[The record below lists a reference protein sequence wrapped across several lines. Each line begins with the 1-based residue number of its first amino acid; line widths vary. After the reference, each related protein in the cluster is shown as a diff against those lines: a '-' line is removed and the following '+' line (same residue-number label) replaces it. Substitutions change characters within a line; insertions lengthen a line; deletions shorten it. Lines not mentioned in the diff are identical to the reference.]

1 MDMSLLAATIG
12 LLAALVCACVL
23 PVYADSADD
32 LGDGMAE
39 VVIPKHV
46 PTPRFRPR
54 TWAFLGT
61 AALLGLLFVGWQH
74 PSIPVLYI
82 GAVRDVAVA
91 ITRNP
96 AAVNGYVARL
106 HPAFLYLTVSY
117 MVGIAVVVR
126 ASAARRLVM
135 LASVPLYVA
144 MTLLAQV
151 LMVTVGVTTR
161 LLVGPFGIEAT
172 LANLAVGG
180 LVVLR
185 LTFTSFALPRATV
198 LPITRR
204 GWMWDNVA
212 TWCALLSAVA
222 MIVVMYALLSV
233 PSNLTTAWEVFLPR
247 YAVCLFFAIMLA
259 PMWLL
264 WWASRRLP
272 EPGGD
277 RPASTSSFPPTT
289 KRRTSRGC
297 SARSTSPRSVT
308 GDRCGSWCRT
318 TARSTAPSRSQA
330 AEIAAFAWPRA
341 GPDRAERWPVRR
353 AQPGAVDHRRGDLH
367 PHRRGLRS
375 WARTRWSTRSRGSGI
390 RTSASSAPWRS
401 PGRDTV
407 TWFHRLRTLE
417 TLYQFRFA
425 RLAQSVVDGLVCI
438 PGTFMVFR
446 RGPAVGCG
454 GFPVRMNGEDAD
466 LTMQIGRQGYRAVI
480 DPRIRCYE
488 DVPRNAAEF
497 VEQRTRWARARFHI
511 VARHVPLR
519 CGSAGPRVWFWL
531 MQRAFSWFSLQT
543 CLVAPIFMLE
553 LALTHPT
560 YRQNLATFAGVY
572 IAMDAVPALI
582 SVPFA
587 VQHRQWRSLC
597 WLPTHFAYAYLRRLA
612 TLEAAITLPV
622 RPFPA
627 PAVPGLAAVPC
638 RAWRPRPPGGEALAS
653 PGAIEP
659 ASGRNGCSWARFD

>member
-12 LLAALVCACVL
+12 LLAVLACACVL

-32 LGDGMAE
+32 LGDGMAA
-39 VVIPKHV
+39 VIIPKHV

-61 AALLGLLFVGWQH
+61 AALLGLLFVGWQR

-91 ITRNP
+91 ITRSP

-106 HPAFLYLTVSY
+106 HPAFLYLTTSY
-117 MVGIAVVVR
+117 MIGIALVVR

-135 LASVPLYVA
+135 LAYVPLYVA

-151 LMVTVGVTTR
+151 LMIVLGVTAR
-161 LLVGPFGIEAT
+161 LSVGPFGIEAT

-204 GWMWDNVA
+204 RWMWDNVA
-212 TWCALLSAVA
+212 TWCALLSAA
-222 MIVVMYALLSV
+222 ALIVVMYALLSV
-233 PSNLTTAWEVFLPR
+233 PSSLTTAWEVFLPR

-264 WWASRRLP
+264 WWSSRRLP
-272 EPGGD
+272 
-277 RPASTSSFPPTT
+277 
-289 KRRTSRGC
+289 
-297 SARSTSPRSVT
+297 
-308 GDRCGSWCRT
+308 
-318 TARSTAPSRSQA
+318 
-330 AEIAAFAWPRA
+330 
-341 GPDRAERWPVRR
+341 
-353 AQPGAVDHRRGDLH
+353 QPGADRPPVDVVVPAYNEEENIARL
-367 PHRRGLRS
+367 LRS
-375 WARTRWSTRSRGSGI
+375 IDIAAQRYGGPVWVVVSNDGSADRTEQIAAAEMAAFRWARGQVLTRPNGGQ
-390 RTSASSAPWRS
+390 SAALNRALSITDAPICVRIDADCVMGPDALVYSVPWFRD
-401 PGRDTV
+401 PDIGMVGAMEEPRRDTV

-425 RLAQSVVDGLVCI
+425 RLAQSLVDGLVCI

-466 LTMQIGRQGYRAVI
+466 LTMQIARQGYRVAI

-488 DVPRNAAEF
+488 DVPRNVPEF
-497 VEQRTRWARARFHI
+497 LEQRTRWARARFHI
-511 VARHVPLR
+511 VARHIPLR
-519 CGSAGPRVWFWL
+519 CGSGGPRVWFWL

-553 LALTHPT
+553 LGLTHPS

-572 IAMDAVPALI
+572 ITMDAVPALI
-582 SVPFA
+582 SVPLA
-587 VQHRQWRSLC
+587 IRHGRWRSLC

-627 PAVPGLAAVPC
+627 PARVPGRAAQPA
-638 RAWRPRPPGGEALAS
+638 RAGRGRQ
-653 PGAIEP
+653 PGAAQVLVYPE
-659 ASGRNGCSWARFD
+659 GD

>member
-1 MDMSLLAATIG
+1 MDMSLLAATVG
-12 LLAALVCACVL
+12 LLAVLACACVL

-32 LGDGMAE
+32 LGDGMAA
-39 VVIPKHV
+39 VIIPKHV

-61 AALLGLLFVGWQH
+61 AALLGLLFLGWQR

-91 ITRNP
+91 ITRHP

-106 HPAFLYLTVSY
+106 HPAFLYLTTSY
-117 MVGIAVVVR
+117 MVGIALVVR

-135 LASVPLYVA
+135 LSYVPLYVA

-151 LMVTVGVTTR
+151 LMTVLGVTTG
-161 LLVGPFGIEAT
+161 LSVGPFGIEAT

-204 GWMWDNVA
+204 RWMWDNVA
-212 TWCALLSAVA
+212 TWCALLSAA
-222 MIVVMYALLSV
+222 ALIVVMYALLSV
-233 PSNLTTAWEVFLPR
+233 PANLTTAWEVFLPR

-259 PMWLL
+259 PMWVL
-264 WWASRRLP
+264 WWSSRRLP
-272 EPGGD
+272 QPGAD
-277 RPASTSSFPPTT
+277 RPPVDVVVPAYNEAENIARLLRSIDIAAQRYGGPVRVVVSNDGSAD
-289 KRRTSRGC
+289 RTEQI
-297 SARSTSPRSVT
+297 A
-308 GDRCGSWCRT
+308 
-318 TARSTAPSRSQA
+318 A
-330 AEIAAFAWPRA
+330 AEIAAFRWARGQVLTRPNGGQSAALNRA
-341 GPDRAERWPVRR
+341 LSITDAPICVRIDADCVMGPDALVYSVPWFRDPDVGMV
-353 AQPGAVDHRRGDLH
+353 GAMEEPR
-367 PHRRGLRS
+367 
-375 WARTRWSTRSRGSGI
+375 
-390 RTSASSAPWRS
+390 
-401 PGRDTV
+401 RDTV

-425 RLAQSVVDGLVCI
+425 RLAQSLVDGLVCI

-466 LTMQIGRQGYRAVI
+466 LTMQIARQGYRVAI

-488 DVPRNAAEF
+488 DVPRNVPEF
-497 VEQRTRWARARFHI
+497 LEQRTRWARARFHI

-553 LALTHPT
+553 LALTHPS

-572 IAMDAVPALI
+572 ITMDAVPALI
-582 SVPFA
+582 SVPLA
-587 VQHRQWRSLC
+587 IRHGRWRSLC

-627 PAVPGLAAVPC
+627 PARVPDRAAQPG
-638 RAWRPRPPGGEALAS
+638 RAGRRRQPRAARALVY
-653 PGAIEP
+653 PEG
-659 ASGRNGCSWARFD
+659 D

>member
-1 MDMSLLAATIG
+1 MDMSLLAATVG
-12 LLAALVCACVL
+12 LLAVLACACVL
-23 PVYADSADD
+23 PVYADSDDD
-32 LGDGMAE
+32 LGDGMAT

-54 TWAFLGT
+54 TWAFLGI
-61 AALLGLLFVGWQH
+61 AALLGLLFLGWQR
-74 PSIPVLYI
+74 PSMPVLYI

-91 ITRNP
+91 ITRDP

-117 MVGIAVVVR
+117 MVGIALVVR
-126 ASAARRLVM
+126 ASIARRLVM
-135 LASVPLYVA
+135 LACVPLYLA

-151 LMVTVGVTTR
+151 LMITVGVSTR

-185 LTFTSFALPRATV
+185 LTFTSFALPRGTV

-204 GWMWDNVA
+204 RWMWDNAA

-222 MIVVMYALLSV
+222 LIVLMYALLSV
-233 PSNLTTAWEVFLPR
+233 PANLTTAWEVFLPR

-264 WWASRRLP
+264 WWSSRRLP
-272 EPGGD
+272 QPGAD
-277 RPASTSSFPPTT
+277 RPPVDVVVPAYNEEENIARLLRSIDVAA
-289 KRRTSRGC
+289 RRYRGPVWVVV
-297 SARSTSPRSVT
+297 SNDGSQ
-308 GDRCGSWCRT
+308 DRT
-318 TARSTAPSRSQA
+318 EQIAA
-330 AEIAAFAWPRA
+330 AEIAAFRWARGQVLTRPNGGQSAALNRA
-341 GPDRAERWPVRR
+341 LSITDAQICIRIDADCVMGPDALVYSVPWFRDPDIGMV
-353 AQPGAVDHRRGDLH
+353 GAMEEPRL
-367 PHRRGLRS
+367 
-375 WARTRWSTRSRGSGI
+375 
-390 RTSASSAPWRS
+390 
-401 PGRDTV
+401 DTV
-407 TWFHRLRTLE
+407 TWFHRLRALE

-425 RLAQSVVDGLVCI
+425 RLAQSLVDGLVCV

-446 RGPAVGCG
+446 RGPAVSCG

-466 LTMQIGRQGYRAVI
+466 LTMQIGRQGYRVAI
-480 DPRIRCYE
+480 DPRIRCFE
-488 DVPRNAAEF
+488 DVPRNPAEF
-497 VEQRTRWARARFHI
+497 LEQRTRWARARFHI
-511 VARHVPLR
+511 VARHVPMR

-553 LALTHPT
+553 LALTHPS

-572 IAMDAVPALI
+572 ITMDAVPALI

-587 VQHRQWRSLC
+587 IRYRRWRSLC

-627 PAVPGLAAVPC
+627 PARVPGHAAQPG
-638 RAWRPRPPGGEALAS
+638 RAGRARQPRAGDVLTAPEG
-653 PGAIEP
+653 
-659 ASGRNGCSWARFD
+659 D

>member
-1 MDMSLLAATIG
+1 MDMSLLAATVG
-12 LLAALVCACVL
+12 LLAVLACACVL
-23 PVYADSADD
+23 PVYADSTDD
-32 LGDGMAE
+32 LGDGMAA

-61 AALLGLLFVGWQH
+61 AALLGLLFLGWQR

-82 GAVRDVAVA
+82 DAVRDVSVA
-91 ITRNP
+91 ITRDP

-117 MVGIAVVVR
+117 MVGIALVVR
-126 ASAARRLVM
+126 ASVSRRLVM
-135 LASVPLYVA
+135 LTYVPLYVA
-144 MTLLAQV
+144 MTMLAQV
-151 LMVTVGVTTR
+151 LMITVGVTTR

-204 GWMWDNVA
+204 RRIWDNVV
-212 TWCALLSAVA
+212 TWCALLSAA
-222 MIVVMYALLSV
+222 ALIVLMYALLSV
-233 PSNLTTAWEVFLPR
+233 PYNLTTAWEVFLPR

-264 WWASRRLP
+264 WWSSRRLP
-272 EPGGD
+272 EPGAD
-277 RPASTSSFPPTT
+277 RPPVDVIVPAYNEEENIARLLRSIDVAAQRYGGPVWVVVSNDGSAD
-289 KRRTSRGC
+289 RTEQI
-297 SARSTSPRSVT
+297 A
-308 GDRCGSWCRT
+308 
-318 TARSTAPSRSQA
+318 A
-330 AEIAAFAWPRA
+330 AEIAAFRWARGQVLTRPNGGQSAALNRA
-341 GPDRAERWPVRR
+341 LSITDAPICVRIDADCVMGPDALVY
-353 AQPGAVDHRRGDLH
+353 
-367 PHRRGLRS
+367 
-375 WARTRWSTRSRGSGI
+375 
-390 RTSASSAPWRS
+390 SAPWFRD
-401 PGRDTV
+401 PDVGMVGAMEEPRRDTV

-425 RLAQSVVDGLVCI
+425 RLAQSLVDGLVCI

-466 LTMQIGRQGYRAVI
+466 LTMQIARQGYRVAI

-488 DVPRNAAEF
+488 DVPRNVPEF
-497 VEQRTRWARARFHI
+497 LEQRTRWARARFHI
-511 VARHVPLR
+511 VARHVPMR

-553 LALTHPT
+553 LALTHPS

-572 IAMDAVPALI
+572 ITMDAVPALI
-582 SVPFA
+582 SVPLA
-587 VQHRQWRSLC
+587 IRHRRWRSLC

-622 RPFPA
+622 KPFPA
-627 PAVPGLAAVPC
+627 PARVPGHAAQPG
-638 RAWRPRPPGGEALAS
+638 RARGARRPRAAEVLAS
-653 PGAIEP
+653 PEG
-659 ASGRNGCSWARFD
+659 D

>member
-12 LLAALVCACVL
+12 LLAVLVCACVL

-32 LGDGMAE
+32 FGDGMAV

-54 TWAFLGT
+54 TWAFLGS
-61 AALLGLLFVGWQH
+61 AALLGLLFVGWQR

-82 GAVRDVAVA
+82 SAVRDVAVA

-117 MVGIAVVVR
+117 MVGIALVVR

-144 MTLLAQV
+144 MTVLAQV
-151 LMVTVGVTTR
+151 LMISVGVTTR
-161 LLVGPFGIEAT
+161 LMVGPFGIEAT

-198 LPITRR
+198 LPIARR
-204 GWMWDNVA
+204 GRMWDNVA
-212 TWCALLSAVA
+212 TWCALLSAA
-222 MIVVMYALLSV
+222 ALIVVMYALLSV

-247 YAVCLFFAIMLA
+247 YAVCLFFAIMLT

-264 WWASRRLP
+264 WWSSRRLP
-272 EPGGD
+272 QPGAD
-277 RPASTSSFPPTT
+277 RPPVDVIIPAYNEEENIARLLRSIDVAAQRYGGPVWVVVSNDGSAD
-289 KRRTSRGC
+289 RTEQI
-297 SARSTSPRSVT
+297 A
-308 GDRCGSWCRT
+308 
-318 TARSTAPSRSQA
+318 A
-330 AEIAAFAWPRA
+330 AEISAFRWARGQVLTRPNGGQSAALNRGLSITDAQICVRIDA
-341 GPDRAERWPVRR
+341 DCVMGPDALVFSVPWFRD
-353 AQPGAVDHRRGDLH
+353 PGI
-367 PHRRGLRS
+367 
-375 WARTRWSTRSRGSGI
+375 GI
-390 RTSASSAPWRS
+390 VGAMEEPR
-401 PGRDTV
+401 RDTV
-407 TWFHRLRTLE
+407 TWFSRLRTLE

-425 RLAQSVVDGLVCI
+425 RLAQSLVDGLVCV

-497 VEQRTRWARARFHI
+497 LEQRTRWARARFHI

-553 LALTHPT
+553 LALTHPS

-572 IAMDAVPALI
+572 ITMDAVPALI

-587 VQHRQWRSLC
+587 VRHRQWRSLC

-627 PAVPGLAAVPC
+627 PARVPGHAAQRG
-638 RAWRPRPPGGEALAS
+638 RAPRPRQPRAAEALAS
-653 PGAIEP
+653 SDG
-659 ASGRNGCSWARFD
+659 D

>member
-1 MDMSLLAATIG
+1 MDMSLLAASIG
-12 LLAALVCACVL
+12 LLAVLACACVL

-32 LGDGMAE
+32 LGDGMAT
-39 VVIPKHV
+39 VILPKHV

-54 TWAFLGT
+54 TFAYLGI
-61 AALLGLLFVGWQH
+61 AALLGLLFVGWQR
-74 PSIPVLYI
+74 PPIPLLYI
-82 GAVRDVAVA
+82 GAARDVAVA

-117 MVGIAVVVR
+117 MAGIALVVR

-135 LASVPLYVA
+135 LAYVPLYLA

-151 LMVTVGVTTR
+151 LMIIVGVVTR
-161 LLVGPFGIEAT
+161 LPVGPFGIEAG

-185 LTFTSFALPRATV
+185 LTFTSFALPRGTV

-204 GWMWDNVA
+204 RAWDNVA
-212 TWCALLSAVA
+212 TWCALLSAA
-222 MIVVMYALLSV
+222 ALIVVMYALLSL

-247 YAVCLFFAIMLA
+247 YAMSLLFATMLV

-264 WWASRRLP
+264 WWSGRRRP
-272 EPGGD
+272 QPGAD
-277 RPASTSSFPPTT
+277 RPPVDVIVPAYNEEENIARLLRSIDVAAQRYGGPVWVVVSNDGSAD
-289 KRRTSRGC
+289 RTEQV
-297 SARSTSPRSVT
+297 A
-308 GDRCGSWCRT
+308 
-318 TARSTAPSRSQA
+318 A
-330 AEIAAFAWPRA
+330 AEIAAFRSARGQVLTSPNGGQSAALNRGLSITDA
-341 GPDRAERWPVRR
+341 PICVRIDADCVMGPDALLYSVPWFREPDVGMVGAMEEPRR
-353 AQPGAVDHRRGDLH
+353 E
-367 PHRRGLRS
+367 
-375 WARTRWSTRSRGSGI
+375 TE
-390 RTSASSAPWRS
+390 
-401 PGRDTV
+401 
-407 TWFHRLRTLE
+407 TWFHRLRALE

-425 RLAQSVVDGLVCI
+425 RLAQSLVDGIVCI
-438 PGTFMVFR
+438 PGTFMAFR

-466 LTMQIGRQGYRAVI
+466 LTMQIGRQGYRVVI

-488 DVPRNAAEF
+488 DVPRDVAEF
-497 VEQRTRWARARFHI
+497 LEQRTRWARARFHI
-511 VARHVPLR
+511 VARHIPLR

-531 MQRAFSWFSLQT
+531 VQRAFAWFSLQT

-553 LALTHPT
+553 LALTHPS

-572 IAMDAVPALI
+572 LTMDAVPCLI

-587 VQHRQWRSLC
+587 IRHGRWRSLL

-627 PAVPGLAAVPC
+627 PARVPRRAPQHGRAGRARQPVAAQ
-638 RAWRPRPPGGEALAS
+638 ALAY
-653 PGAIEP
+653 PEG
-659 ASGRNGCSWARFD
+659 D